1 MSRPDIGISGRVA
14 AAFIDSKLTPLL
26 VIAALLLGL
35 LAVWATP
42 REEEPQIV
50 VPMIDIAIPYPSAS
64 AQEVESRVVKPLE
77 KRMAEV
83 EGVEYVYSIA
93 SPGQALVT
101 VRFFVGTKV
110 EDALVRLHS
119 KIMASRNLLVP
130 GVGEPLITPR
140 SIDDVPIVSLTL
152 WSDRLGDAEL
162 RRVAAVIENEIK
174 QIQQVGD
181 VTLIGGRPRALTVS
195 LDPTRLAAY
204 GLAPA
209 RIAQAI
215 GSANVSQP
223 AGAFREGG
231 ALEAVRVGAL
241 LRTPAEVGRL
251 VVGVHQGR
259 PVHLAEVADLH
270 DGPGEIESYVFFG
283 AGPGYGA
290 HGAGLAEAGGHAAA
304 APARAPPAAGQ
315 VRPAVTVAV
324 AKMKGANAVTVAE
337 RVIAKVHDLEG
348 RVIPG
353 DVKVEITRD
362 YGETAAHKATE
373 LIEHL
378 FIAMVSVILLI
389 GVALGAREAFVVGVA
404 VPVTLAIALFLSM
417 AYGYTLNRVT
427 LFALIFAIG
436 ILVDDAI
443 VVVENIHRWYQ
454 RRDLS
459 AKEAAVAAV
468 DEVGNPTILAT
479 LAVVATLMPMAF
491 VTGLMGPYMAP
502 IPINASVAMLFSLLV
517 AFVVTP
523 WFAYR
528 FLKAGHE
535 EHPEAPGGLMAGYAR
550 LLRGLIADRRRRNLF
565 LALVAALL
573 AGALALVGV
582 KAVYL
587 KMLPF
592 DNKSEFQV
600 LIDMPEGT
608 ALERTTEV
616 ARLLGRHLAAV
627 NEVTDYQIYAG
638 TAAPFN
644 FNGLVR
650 HYYLRRGDHVAD
662 IQVNLRAKT
671 ARVAQSHDVAKRLR
685 APLQALAAPFGANV
699 KVVEIPPG
707 PPVLSPL
714 VAEVYGP
721 AFEDRVA
728 LAGEVAR
735 VLRTNPEVVD
745 VDVFLEDGQVEH
757 RLRLG
762 EKARLAGI
770 SEAEAAAGVAAFLG
784 GEQAGLLHVPEELE
798 PVAIRLR
805 APEAVRSGL
814 ARLLRVRLPGA
825 AGAGVPLGEIAT
837 ATRGEVERSRHA
849 KNLQPVVYV
858 VADVAGRSESPV
870 YGMLALREAVGGLK
884 GADGRPVT
892 QYFTSQPWLTDH
904 PAVKWDGEWQVTYEV
919 FRDLGLAFAGG
930 LVVIYLLIVGWF
942 QSFRLPIVIMSPIPL
957 TLVGIVPGHWLFGA
971 FFTATSMIGAIAL
984 AGIIV
989 RNSILLV
996 EFAQQREREGVPT
1009 AEAVVE
1015 AGLVRARPIMLTA
1028 GAVMVGAIVILFDP
1042 IFQGLAISLI
1052 FGTFASTALTLVV
1065 VPLLYEWFGAERP
1078 PAPARRAEGVD
1089 DFTI

>member
-1 MSRPDIGISGRVA
+1 MSTPGLGISGRIA
-14 AAFIDSKLTPLL
+14 AFFIDSKLTPLL
-26 VIAALLLGL
+26 VVAALLLGL

-50 VPMIDIAIPYPSAS
+50 VPMIDIAIPYTSAS

-93 SPGQALVT
+93 QPGRALVT
-101 VRFFVGTKV
+101 VRFYVGTRV
-110 EDALVRLHS
+110 EDALVRLHA

-130 GVGEPLITPR
+130 GVGEPIISPR

-152 WSDRLGDAEL
+152 WSERLGDAEL
-162 RRVAAVIENEIK
+162 RRVAAVLENEIK

-181 VTLIGGRPRALTVS
+181 VTLIGGRPRALTID

-209 RIAQAI
+209 RIAQALEA
-215 GSANVSQP
+215 ANVSLP
-223 AGAFREGG
+223 AGAYRQAG

-241 LRTPAEVGRL
+241 LRTQAEVGRL
-251 VVGVHQGR
+251 IVGVHKGR
-259 PVHLAEVADLH
+259 PVHLSEVAVLR
-270 DGPGEIESYVFFG
+270 DGPGEVSDYVFFG
-283 AGPGYGA
+283 AGPGYGT
-290 HGAGLAEAGGHAAA
+290 HAGGPGRSPTHASAD
-304 APARAPPAAGQ
+304 PARGQ
-315 VRPAVTVAV
+315 VRPAVTVAI
-324 AKMKGANAVTVAE
+324 AKMKGSNAVTVAE
-337 RVIAKVHDLEG
+337 RVVAKVRDLEG

-353 DVKVEITRD
+353 DVKIEVTRN

-378 FIAMVSVILLI
+378 LIAMVAVILLI
-389 GVALGAREAFVVGVA
+389 GVALGAREALVVGVA

-454 RRDLS
+454 RHDLS
-459 AKEAAVAAV
+459 PKEAAVAAV

-479 LAVVATLMPMAF
+479 IAVVATLMPMAF
-491 VTGLMGPYMAP
+491 VSGLMGPYMAP
-502 IPINASVAMLFSLLV
+502 IPINASVAMVFSLLV

-523 WFAYR
+523 WFAFR
-528 FLKAGHE
+528 FLRASAHGEPAE
-535 EHPEAPGGLMAGYAR
+535 EATGLAAGYAR
-550 LLRGLIADRRRRNLF
+550 FLRKLIGDRKARNIF
-565 LALVAALL
+565 LGAVGALL
-573 AGALALVGV
+573 VGAVALLGV

-608 ALERTTEV
+608 ALERTAEV
-616 ARLLGRHLAAV
+616 ARVLGRHLAAV
-627 NEVTDYQIYAG
+627 NEVTDFQIYAG
-638 TAAPFN
+638 VAAPFN

-662 IQVNLRAKT
+662 IQVNLRDKT

-685 APLQALAAPFGANV
+685 TPLQRLAAPYGANV

-707 PPVLSPL
+707 PPVFSPL

-721 AFEDRVA
+721 SFEARVA
-728 LAGEVAR
+728 LARQVAAAFH
-735 VLRTNPEVVD
+735 TNPEVVD
-745 VDVFLEDGQVEH
+745 VDLFLEDGQIEH
-757 RLRLG
+757 QLRLG
-762 EKARLAGI
+762 EKARLAGL
-770 SEAEAAAGVAAFLG
+770 SEAEVAAGVSTMLG
-784 GEQAGLLHVPEELE
+784 GAQAGLLHVPDDLE
-798 PVAIRLR
+798 PVAIRLQ
-805 APEAVRSGL
+805 APEAARSGL
-814 ARLLRVRLPGA
+814 PKIMRMRLPGA
-825 AGAGVPLGEIAT
+825 AGVGVPLGEIAT
-837 ATRGEVERSRHA
+837 PVRGEVERSRHG

-870 YGMLALREAVGGLK
+870 YAMLALRGAVEGLR
-884 GADGRPVT
+884 GLDGRPVT
-892 QYFTSQPWLTDH
+892 QYFTSQPWITDH

-919 FRDLGLAFAGG
+919 FRDLGLAFGVG

-942 QSFRLPIVIMSPIPL
+942 QSFRLPLVIMSPIPL

-996 EFAQQREREGVPT
+996 EFARAREREGVPT

-1015 AGLVRARPIMLTA
+1015 AGLVRARPIVLTA

-1052 FGTFASTALTLVV
+1052 FGTFAATALTLVV
-1065 VPLLYEWFGAERP
+1065 VPLLYEWFGAER
-1078 PAPARRAEGVD
+1078 ADA
-1089 DFTI
+1089 

>member
-1 MSRPDIGISGRVA
+1 MSTPRIGISGRIA
-14 AAFIDSKLTPLL
+14 AFFIDSKLTPLL
-26 VIAALLLGL
+26 VFAALLLGV
-35 LAVWATP
+35 LAVWVTP

-50 VPMIDIAIPYPSAS
+50 VPMIDIAIPYAMAS

-93 SPGQALVT
+93 QPGQALVT

-162 RRVAAVIENEIK
+162 RRVAAVLENEIK

-181 VTLIGGRPRALTVS
+181 VTIIGGRPRELAIQ
-195 LDPTRLAAY
+195 LDPVRLAAY
-204 GLAPA
+204 GLGAT
-209 RIAQAI
+209 RIAQALEA
-215 GSANVSQP
+215 ANVSLP
-223 AGAFREGG
+223 AGAFRQGG
-231 ALEAVRVGAL
+231 ALEAVRVGEL
-241 LRTPAEVGRL
+241 LRSPADVARL
-251 VVGVHQGR
+251 VVGVHRGR
-259 PVHLAEVADLH
+259 PVRLGDVAEVR
-270 DGPGEIESYVFFG
+270 DGPGDISSYVFFG
-283 AGPGYGA
+283 AGP
-290 HGAGLAEAGGHAAA
+290 
-304 APARAPPAAGQ
+304 APGQ

-324 AKMKGANAVTVAE
+324 AKMKGSNAVTVAE
-337 RVIAKVHDLEG
+337 HVIAKVRDLEG
-348 RVIPG
+348 RVVPG
-353 DVKVEITRD
+353 DVHLEVTRN

-378 FIAMVSVILLI
+378 LIAMISVILLI
-389 GVALGAREAFVVGVA
+389 GVSLGVREAFVVGVA

-443 VVVENIHRWYQ
+443 VVVENIHRWFQ

-459 AKEAAVAAV
+459 TKDAVVAAV

-479 LAVVATLMPMAF
+479 ITVVATLMPMAF
-491 VTGLMGPYMAP
+491 VSGLMGPYMAP
-502 IPINASVAMLFSLLV
+502 IPINASVAMMFSLLV

-528 FLKAGHE
+528 FLKAGHDVAHAE
-535 EHPEAPGGLMAGYAR
+535 GPAGLSAGYAR
-550 LLRGLIADRRRRNLF
+550 LLRRLIDDRRARSLF
-565 LALVAALL
+565 LVAVAALL
-573 AGALALVGV
+573 AGALALVAV
-582 KAVYL
+582 KAVFL

-600 LIDMPEGT
+600 MIDMPEGT
-608 ALERTTEV
+608 ALERTTMV
-616 ARLLGRHLAAV
+616 ARTLGRHLGTV
-627 NEVTDYQIYAG
+627 NEVQDYQIYAG
-638 TAAPFN
+638 VAAPIN

-650 HYYLRRGDHVAD
+650 HYYLRQGDHVAD
-662 IQVNLRAKT
+662 IQVNLRDKT
-671 ARVAQSHDVAKRLR
+671 AREAQSHDVAKRLR
-685 APLQALAAPFGANV
+685 EPLQKLAAPFGANV

-721 AFEDRVA
+721 SFEARVA
-728 LAGEVAR
+728 LARQVADAF
-735 VLRTNPEVVD
+735 RTNPEVVD
-745 VDVFLEDGQVEH
+745 VDVFLEEAQVEH

-762 EKARLAGI
+762 EKGRLSGLT
-770 SEAEAAAGVAAFLG
+770 EAEVAAGVSAILG
-784 GEQAGLLHVPEELE
+784 GTPAGLLHVDEELE
-798 PVAIRLR
+798 PVVIRLQ
-805 APEAVRSGL
+805 APEASRSGL
-814 ARLLRVRLPGA
+814 QRLLRVRLPGA
-825 AGAGVPLGEIAT
+825 GGASVPLGEIAT
-837 ATRGEVERSRHA
+837 PVRGEVERSRHA

-870 YGMLALREAVGGLK
+870 YAMLALREAVGALRGL
-884 GADGRPVT
+884 DGRPVT
-892 QYFTSQPWLTDH
+892 QYFTGQPWITDH

-919 FRDLGLAFAGG
+919 FRDLGLAFGIG
-930 LVVIYLLIVGWF
+930 LVAIYLLIVGWF
-942 QSFRLPIVIMSPIPL
+942 QSFRLPLVIMSPIPL

-996 EFAQQREREGVPT
+996 EFAQQREREGVST
-1009 AEAVVE
+1009 ADAVIE
-1015 AGLVRARPIMLTA
+1015 AGQVRARPIFLTA

-1052 FGTFASTALTLVV
+1052 FGTFASTALTLLV
-1065 VPLLYEWFGAERP
+1065 VPLLYERFGAARGPAAPAAPP
-1078 PAPARRAEGVD
+1078 PAELTD
-1089 DFTI
+1089 YTI